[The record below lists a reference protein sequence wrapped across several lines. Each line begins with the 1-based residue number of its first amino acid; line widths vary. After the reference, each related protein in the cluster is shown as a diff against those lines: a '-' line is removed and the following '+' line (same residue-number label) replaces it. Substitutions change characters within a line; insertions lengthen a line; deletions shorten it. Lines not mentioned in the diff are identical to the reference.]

1 MRTEKV
7 GILANA
13 PNSSSEISCIF
24 QNRKPADAGIGK
36 GMVNAVYTP
45 TEPAQWIWY
54 PGDFEFYLGL
64 RVLPARWERLA
75 QITTEWKMET
85 FYPNVRFRSPEFAVT
100 EPVTFKIYTTGT
112 CCVQVDKG
120 WYYQYDHRT
129 GLTLEPG
136 THSLMVTVFNAHELP
151 SVYVDA
157 PCIHTDKYWEV
168 TCGDFDWFPVGCWN
182 FTDRKVT
189 PSDFRLETTPVQP
202 VEVRQVNDGVFYD
215 FGRELMAFVKGTQ
228 VTGSGT
234 VHISYGESD
243 TEALDVEGCEA
254 FDEFDAHGD
263 FVSPQT
269 RAFRYIFVQTGGDLA
284 IGHIEA
290 LYEYLPLENKGDFH
304 CDDERLNRIY
314 DVALHTL
321 HLNSREFFLDGIKR
335 DRWVWSG
342 DATQSYLL
350 NFYSFNDNAIC
361 QRTMRF
367 LRGKDPLKTHMN
379 TIQDYTLY
387 WFISLYDY
395 YLYTNDTEFF
405 LKMYPSAKK
414 LMEEFCFK
422 FVDERGFMV
431 AQPDDW
437 VFIDWVEMEN
447 RDKGDISFIQIL
459 FARALEAMKVMAGI
473 FGDTEGEQRY
483 GRLSENLLKKCFEV
497 FWSEKHHAFTHHP
510 ASDPNTIV
518 TRYANMFALMFG
530 YLNNEQREQVIQ
542 NVILNDDVIAITTPY
557 MKFYELM
564 ALCEAG
570 RFDTVRQYIS
580 DYWGGMLDL
589 GATSFWE
596 AYDPNQ
602 KGAEHYQM
610 YFTKYGKS
618 LCHAWGAGPIVLYG
632 KYFLGIRPTKAGYAE
647 FEVVPQLG
655 GLHHI
660 SGKAP
665 TPDGSIEVDYDGKT
679 LRVVNRS
686 GGTGTLRIGD
696 RTATVLPHSE
706 QTLTAAE

>member
-1 MRTEKV
+1 MYK
-7 GILANA
+7 
-13 PNSSSEISCIF
+13 
-24 QNRKPADAGIGK
+24 
-36 GMVNAVYTP
+36 P

-64 RVLPARWERLA
+64 RVQSERWERLA

-85 FYPNVRFRSPEFAVT
+85 FYPNVRFRSPEFVVA

-112 CCVQVDKG
+112 CCVQVDNG

-168 TCGDFDWFPVGCWN
+168 TCGDFEWFPVGSWN
-182 FTDRKVT
+182 FTDRQIT

-202 VEVRQVNDGVFYD
+202 VEIRQVNDGVFYD

-228 VTGSGT
+228 VTGKGT

-254 FDEFDAHGD
+254 FDELEADGD
-263 FVSPQT
+263 FVAPQT

-290 LYEYLPLENKGDFH
+290 LYEYLPLENKGDFR

-314 DVALHTL
+314 EVALHTL

-335 DRWVWSG
+335 DHWVWSG

-422 FVDERGFMV
+422 FVDERGFLV
-431 AQPDDW
+431 AQPGDW

-459 FARALEAMKVMAGI
+459 FTRALEAMQVMAGI
-473 FGDTEGEQRY
+473 YGDTEGEQRY
-483 GRLSENLLKKCFEV
+483 GRLSKDLLKKCFEV

-510 ASDPNTIV
+510 ASDPHTIV

-530 YLNNEQREQVIQ
+530 YLSDEQREQVIQ

-580 DYWGGMLDL
+580 DY
-589 GATSFWE
+589 
-596 AYDPNQ
+596 
-602 KGAEHYQM
+602 
-610 YFTKYGKS
+610 
-618 LCHAWGAGPIVLYG
+618 
-632 KYFLGIRPTKAGYAE
+632 
-647 FEVVPQLG
+647 
-655 GLHHI
+655 
-660 SGKAP
+660 SGKRMTRTRKAP
-665 TPDGSIEVDYDGKT
+665 STTRCTSPDTAKACATPGAPARLCSTANTSSASARPKLAMQS
-679 LRVVNRS
+679 LRWCRS
-686 GGTGTLRIGD
+686 WAACITSAAKPPR
-696 RTATVLPHSE
+696 RTAASRWIMTDKRCGWPTIPTAPASCVSAAGRRPSSLILSKRSPPRNNRRVKEAVYSTSE
-706 QTLTAAE
+706 PVHGESYFKD